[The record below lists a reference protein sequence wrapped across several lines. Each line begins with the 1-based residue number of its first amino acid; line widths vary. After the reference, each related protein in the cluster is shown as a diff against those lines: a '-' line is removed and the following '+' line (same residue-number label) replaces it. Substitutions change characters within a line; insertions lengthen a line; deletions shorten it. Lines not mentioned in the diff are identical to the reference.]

1 MGEILLAAVIVLAD
15 QLSKVGAVDLAAR
28 RGSTVLIPGVIGL
41 TCTYNYGASWGILS
55 GKTVF
60 LLILTAIV
68 CAAVFIALLLRRPK
82 YHLARLGLAM
92 VLGGAVGN
100 ALDRLADGFVTDMF
114 ETLFMEFPIFNVAD
128 CFITVGGILFCLSVI
143 LEEGIGRRKPGIAG
157 KEAGDEA
164 GTDRGA

>member
-15 QLSKVGAVDLAAR
+15 QLSKTAAVDLAAR
-28 RGSTVLIPGVIGL
+28 QGSTVLIPGLIGL
-41 TCTYNYGASWGILS
+41 TCTYNTGASWGILA
-55 GKTVF
+55 GKTAF
-60 LLILTAIV
+60 LLVLTALV
-68 CAAVFIALLLRRPK
+68 CAAIFVALLLRRPK
-82 YHLARLGLAM
+82 NRLSRLALAM

-100 ALDRLADGFVTDMF
+100 ALDRLADGFVTDMI
-114 ETLFMEFPIFNVAD
+114 ETLFMDFPIFNVAD